1 MPQTPEQYL
10 PTIVE
15 QKIILNDGTEFKARA
30 GLSTSCLWIWLE
42 EEMSFITAAVTF
54 SDPSK
59 TSKIHVVYSGMDE
72 EDYEGYTLLASIEE
86 NPGDHTL
93 SICLKKTAN

>member
-1 MPQTPEQYL
+1 MTQIPNQYL

-15 QKIILNDGTEFKARA
+15 QKIILNDGTELKARA
-30 GLSTSCLWIWLE
+30 GLSSSCLWIWLD
-42 EEMSFITAAVTF
+42 EEMSFITAAMTF

-86 NPGDHTL
+86 DSGNHTL
-93 SICLKKTAN
+93 SICLKKNN